1 MKGNKVKLKF
11 PLAQIKDRASQTSV
25 VMLQLVNNPPNWS
38 APDFLSPQNF
48 KDMVDSIL
56 PQENL
61 LSLREAALAVAAGA
75 WDQVLNPWHK
85 ESVTV
90 LALGRPKFRDTD
102 KAPAWR
108 NIRADQNSRDR
119 IMATGRDII
128 AAWETSDALWTPK
141 PGLTLVAYKGR
152 QTQAVLKNNAHDVAD
167 KAMDIQRGV
176 LNDLANEVYDLCV
189 RWYEVA
195 TGYWSEDTVEGSLI
209 RTIPTSYN
217 PDQLPGQLQFKLHLS
232 PAPNSVQLG
241 WEAARGEHYDIY
253 ALAPGAPEFVKIL
266 SDVTQTSWQG
276 NGLVAGPWAFK
287 GEAKNA
293 DGTGAVSDVIVVPVA
308 NAMAA

>member
-1 MKGNKVKLKF
+1 MKGKTVKLKYA
-11 PLAQIKDRASQTSV
+11 LAQIKDRASQSSV
-25 VMLQLVNNPPNWS
+25 VMLQLANNPPNWT
-38 APDFLSPQNF
+38 APEFISPQNF

-61 LSLREAALAVAAGA
+61 LSLREAALGVAAGA
-75 WDQVLNPWHK
+75 WDKVLGPWHR

-90 LALGRPKFRDTD
+90 LAMGRPKFRDTD
-102 KAPAWR
+102 KAPSWR
-108 NIRADQNSRDR
+108 NIRADQHSRGR
-119 IMATGRDII
+119 IMDTGKDII
-128 AAWETSDALWTPK
+128 AAWEVSDALWIPK
-141 PGLTLVAYKGR
+141 TGITLTSYKGR
-152 QTQAVLKNNAHDVAD
+152 QAQAVVKSNAYDLAE
-167 KAMDIQRGV
+167 KAVDNQRGV

-189 RWYEVA
+189 RWYELA
-195 TGYWSEDTVEGSLI
+195 TGYWPEDTVEGSLI

-266 SDVTQTSWQG
+266 SNVTQTSWQG
-276 NGLVAGPWAFK
+276 QGLAAGPWAFK

-293 DGTGAVSDVIVVPVA
+293 DGTGAFSDVIVVPVA

>member
-1 MKGNKVKLKF
+1 MKLKY
-11 PLAQIKDRASQTSV
+11 PLALIKDRASQTSV
-25 VMLQLVNNPPNWS
+25 VMLQLANNPPNWT

-56 PQENL
+56 PQENV

-75 WDQVLNPWHK
+75 WDQVLGPWHE

-108 NIRADQNSRDR
+108 NIRAAQDSRGR
-119 IMATGRDII
+119 IMDTGKDII
-128 AAWETSDALWTPK
+128 AAWETSSALWIPK

-152 QTQAVLKNNAHDVAD
+152 QTQAVVKSDAYDIAD
-167 KAMDIQRGV
+167 KAVDIQRGV

-189 RWYEVA
+189 RWYELA
-195 TGYWSEDTVEGSLI
+195 TGYWPADSIEGNLI

-217 PDQLPGQLQFKLHLS
+217 PDQLPGQLQFKLRLS

-266 SDVTQTSWQG
+266 SNVTQTSWQG
-276 NGLVAGPWAFK
+276 QGLAAGPWAFK